1 MGVEEFLEIVLGLPE
16 VERREGWSE
25 EMSGFRV
32 RGKGFCY
39 LDEAEAT
46 IMLKATREEQAA
58 LVAED
63 PDVFAVSWTS
73 GRFGWVTIRLTMVD
87 REELTELV
95 TEGWRLSAPKRL
107 AASYLSGPAEGGDS

>member
-1 MGVEEFLEIVLGLPE
+1 MGVEEFLEIVHGLPE
-16 VERREGWSE
+16 VVRNDGHPTL
-25 EMSGFRV
+25 SGFRV
-32 RGKGFCY
+32 RDKGFCY

-63 PDVFAVSWTS
+63 PDIFAVSWTS

-87 REELTELV
+87 RDELAELV

-107 AASYLSGPAEGGDS
+107 AASYLSGTPGAEGP